1 MFIWIIISEIM
12 IFNMIISL
20 SFIYYMI
27 IFKSSTYN

>member
-27 IFKSSTYN
+27 IFESSTYN